1 MKTIK
6 NYLFN
11 LLYNII
17 SMILPLVLAPYL
29 SHVLGKDGIGTYAY
43 YLAIAQYFT
52 LFAKLGLTNY
62 GTRRISQ
69 IRDDLEELKKV
80 FSSIYAM
87 QVTATI
93 LVASIYFAII
103 PNMFPNDRGI
113 VMIFGV
119 WIIGIAF
126 NTDWMLFGLEKF
138 KITALKN
145 TAVKIIE
152 FILVFILVKDANDIW
167 KYCLI
172 TSAGYAIGFLTLWV
186 STYKYINFRKI
197 SIKKII
203 CHIKPCLILMIP
215 VIALNV
221 YRSMDKVM
229 LGTITSMGETGLYE
243 NAEKIIY
250 CLTQFIYSL
259 GQIMMPKMTNLY
271 QNKDFSTI
279 KKNIRLSIIFISFL
293 TCGMSFGLICVS
305 KSLVLLFYG
314 NEFAGSI
321 SLLRLLA
328 ITIIPIGWGNV
339 IRMQYVIPSSM
350 DKVYIGSITI
360 GAVVN
365 IIINAI
371 LIPFF
376 GAVGACIG
384 TIFAETSVVVYQYFW
399 VKRELEYKV
408 YVSILLPFV
417 VFGVSIA
424 VEGLVIDCFMSPGLM
439 TLMVE
444 FLIGCFTYVFLAYIY
459 MRKVYP
465 VILSDLIGKLRR
477 KQIGV

>member
-1 MKTIK
+1 
-6 NYLFN
+6 
-11 LLYNII
+11 
-17 SMILPLVLAPYL
+17 MILPLVLAPYL
-29 SHVLGKDGIGTYAY
+29 SHVLGKNGIGTYAY

-69 IRDDLEELKKV
+69 IRDDLGELKKI

-87 QVTATI
+87 QVSATVLI
-93 LVASIYFAII
+93 ATVYYLII

-113 VMIFGV
+113 VMIFGI

-126 NTDWMLFGLEKF
+126 NTDWMLFGLEQF

-152 FILVFILVKDANDIW
+152 CILVFIVVNDADDIW

-172 TSAGYAIGFLTLWV
+172 TSAGYTVGFFTLWV
-186 STYKYINFRKI
+186 STYKYFDFGKI
-197 SIKKII
+197 TIGKIVS
-203 CHIKPCLILMIP
+203 HVKPCLVLMIP

-271 QNKDFSTI
+271 QNKDYSTI
-279 KKNIRLSIIFISFL
+279 KKNIRFSMVFISFI
-293 TCGMSFGLICVS
+293 TCGMCFGLICVS

-314 NEFAGSI
+314 SEFVDSI
-321 SLLRLLA
+321 ILLRLLA

-350 DKVYIGSITI
+350 DKVYIGSITA
-360 GAVVN
+360 GALVN
-365 IIINAI
+365 IVINAM

-384 TIFAETSVVVYQYFW
+384 TIFAEASVVVYQYFW
-399 VKRELEYKV
+399 IRKCLEYKV
-408 YVSILLPFV
+408 YIYILLPFAA
-417 VFGVSIA
+417 FGVLIA
-424 VEGLVIDCFMSPGLM
+424 VGGLLIDHYMLPGLM
-439 TLMVE
+439 TLLVE
-444 FLIGCFTYVFLAYIY
+444 FLMGLFIY
-459 MRKVYP
+459 AGLSYEYMKKIYP
-465 VILSDLIGKLRR
+465 NILNVLLEKLRR
-477 KQIGV
+477 K